1 MSLQHRRQSPISF
14 SPFGSPAS
22 SPLIG
27 GKFFYQK
34 PPISPQPTTSSC
46 ETTPATPSSSLLQPE
61 NQRFFD
67 SSDLKSELQISTPI
81 KKSEYFSKLPPLS
94 PSSLVHTPTLAGT
107 EMYTIFE
114 EDSGSQSGSFENEK
128 TLPSTKN
135 PEKRNKLTRQNAV
148 LFGNSS
154 ETSTKDCQVGG
165 NHMKRN
171 SLPSLKHVLECQE
184 NNDSK
189 DPPSLEQRKG
199 LVISKDTCSNS
210 SATEFP
216 SLPRPLLRRRKMYAI
231 SADTFKRQPGVEK
244 PFAVEHQGMQSNQSE
259 QEETSEDSEGG
270 DMLSQSMPTSL
281 LTSEL
286 HKQQPTLA
294 EHRST
299 GKEHSHKRKHSL
311 PIHIQRM
318 FPDLVPKAQSPLVLH
333 EMRSPPT
340 SAESIR
346 RCSSPFPTSTAT
358 SSESSDEWDRPVLC
372 GGFSFMTPPRTSP
385 KGPRKHSASP
395 NLSPSKSPMCSQSKE
410 DQTKKPRTIETSSPT
425 KQGNRGYVVGQK
437 SIVEY
442 QVCYIKAQDTMYI
455 YSYKVLSDPLFIIC
469 SLLEFCTA
477 RFKIT
482 IIFCYLEPYR
492 LSLILYNCYVYYF
505 NVVYTD
511 HFILGGERGT

>member
-1 MSLQHRRQSPISF
+1 MSLQHRRQSLISF

-34 PPISPQPTTSSC
+34 PPVSPQPTTSSC

-61 NQRFFD
+61 NQSFFD

-81 KKSEYFSKLPPLS
+81 KKSEYSSKLPPLS
-94 PSSLVHTPTLAGT
+94 PSSVVHTPTLAGT

-114 EDSGSQSGSFENEK
+114 EESGSRSGSFENEK
-128 TLPSTKN
+128 TLPSTKS
-135 PEKRNKLTRQNAV
+135 PEQHNKLTRQNAV
-148 LFGNSS
+148 LFGNPG
-154 ETSTKDCQVGG
+154 ETSKKECQVSRT
-165 NHMKRN
+165 HMKRN
-171 SLPSLKHVLECQE
+171 SLPSIKHVLESQCQE

-199 LVISKDTCSNS
+199 SVISKDTCSDP
-210 SATEFP
+210 SAAEFP
-216 SLPRPLLRRRKMYAI
+216 SLPRPLLRRGKMYAI
-231 SADTFKRQPGVEK
+231 SADTSKRKPSVEK
-244 PFAVEHQGMQSNQSE
+244 PFAVEHQGTQSDQSE

-270 DMLSQSMPTSL
+270 DRLSQSLPISL

-286 HKQQPTLA
+286 RKQQPTLF

-299 GKEHSHKRKHSL
+299 GKEPSHKRKHSL

-358 SSESSDEWDRPVLC
+358 SSEFSDEEDRPVLC
-372 GGFSFMTPPRTSP
+372 GGFSFMTPPRTLP
-385 KGPRKHSASP
+385 KGPRKHPASP
-395 NLSPSKSPMCSQSKE
+395 NLSPSNPPMSSQSKE
-410 DQTKKPRTIETSSPT
+410 EQTKKPRTIETSSPT
-425 KQGNRGYVVGQK
+425 KQGNRGYVVGQNLA
-437 SIVEY
+437 I
-442 QVCYIKAQDTMYI
+442 
-455 YSYKVLSDPLFIIC
+455 
-469 SLLEFCTA
+469 
-477 RFKIT
+477 
-482 IIFCYLEPYR
+482 
-492 LSLILYNCYVYYF
+492 
-505 NVVYTD
+505 
-511 HFILGGERGT
+511 